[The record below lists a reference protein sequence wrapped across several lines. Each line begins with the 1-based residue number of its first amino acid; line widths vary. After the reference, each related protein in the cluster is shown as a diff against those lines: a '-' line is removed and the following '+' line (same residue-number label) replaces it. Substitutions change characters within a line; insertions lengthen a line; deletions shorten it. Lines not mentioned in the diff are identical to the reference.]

1 VYEVDW
7 SCLENR
13 LAKKLGRM
21 LRKLMGSADISTRSL
36 RMVSQFASESVVKLI
51 KVSRKAADT
60 ADAQST
66 ELAGMSS
73 TITTTLTELKSRSA
87 KTAESAASLSSNI
100 MNSVSLLP
108 VTKTRLTNS
117 IPPHRIASI
126 RLTLNPARVLNQ
138 S

>member
-73 TITTTLTELKSRSA
+73 TITTTLTDLKSRSA
-87 KTAESAASLSSNI
+87 KTAESAAALSSNI
-100 MNSVSLLP
+100 MNSVSSSPLP
-108 VTKTRLTNS
+108 SAAREAWLTNS
-117 IPPHRIASI
+117 IPPHQTDST
-126 RLTLNPARVLNQ
+126 RLTLNPARV
-138 S
+138 